1 VLIIRPFSF
10 SDLDSIL
17 QIESQSFP
25 KSPYDWTTFL
35 NLHYLYP
42 ENFLV
47 YVNPST
53 PRPEV
58 SSSPSN
64 RAFDLSGST
73 ELAEVSSRRA
83 QAEGSACLLQAG
95 VDPERRLPPRPE
107 GRGLGAVEGVNTN
120 RGLKGEE
127 ILGYIIFT
135 MEGHIISIAVHP
147 QHRRKGIGTQLLQR
161 AMKNPHL
168 KKVWA
173 EVRRSNQG
181 AQSFY
186 SKMGFQIMG
195 MVPNYY
201 GNEDALIIQ
210 WIPSIRESY

>member
-1 VLIIRPFSF
+1 MIRPFSF

-42 ENFLV
+42 ETFLV
-47 YVNPST
+47 YVN
-53 PRPEV
+53 
-58 SSSPSN
+58 
-64 RAFDLSGST
+64 
-73 ELAEVSSRRA
+73 
-83 QAEGSACLLQAG
+83 
-95 VDPERRLPPRPE
+95 
-107 GRGLGAVEGVNTN
+107 TN
-120 RGLKGEE
+120 RGRKEEE

-135 MEGHIISIAVHP
+135 QDGHIISIAVHP
-147 QHRRKGIGTQLLQR
+147 QDRRKGIGTQLLQR
-161 AMKNPHL
+161 AMKTPRL

-186 SKMGFQIMG
+186 AKLGFQISG
-195 MVPNYY
+195 WVPNYY
-201 GNEDALIIQ
+201 GNEDALIVQ
-210 WIPSIRESY
+210 WTPIPHESY